1 MSYVMDLVASRK
13 TANAT
18 STKASGLL
26 ERMWIVGPTPRRL
39 LSRYLCL
46 FNVETLHSTAFLSF
60 LATLMSVMGFSIFY
74 LSPKRESAPHGKVK
88 DNYAVFSRAGREI
101 LSSKSSQKLANC
113 I

>member
-1 MSYVMDLVASRK
+1 MDLVASRK

-26 ERMWIVGPTPRRL
+26 ERMWIVRPTPRRL

-60 LATLMSVMGFSIFY
+60 LATLMSVMDFSIFT
-74 LSPKRESAPHGKVK
+74 SRPNGKVRPMAK
-88 DNYAVFSRAGREI
+88 
-101 LSSKSSQKLANC
+101 
-113 I
+113 